1 MKKIL
6 TLLLLIFPILIFA
19 ILNVSATLVAWM
31 VPQPAEKVEVASDG
45 VHFDEKKYVSYS
57 KVEPDLVYEMN
68 YKVGPQG
75 SRDKEVE
82 AFASDESLV
91 QIINVGTA
99 NDEGIGKI
107 SYKILNYGFSEITVK
122 SKDGGYKANMFITV
136 KDNTLSKKHLQGA
149 VFEFN
154 QLSDGMLQFG
164 YNNDVI
170 IDFRYYPESLNKE
183 DLIKDGKSYEMSEFA
198 TIIEAENGI
207 GRIRIDLSLYNSKY
221 PEKTTYDL
229 YFKRD
234 ANNDNGD
241 KKAKLNVQFEMNIN
255 PGINLRYYPKKKIGT
270 ESFKQQNQIMK
281 TYLKGDLPVYQ
292 LDDILI
298 EEQLV
303 ISNDVLLYGNHKTL
317 KISRDFTHGNAI
329 YVTDNASLEAVHV
342 QGALKEDKNQRMP
355 YENLNNVLLIA
366 SEKTRKM
373 SIKNSIIES
382 GRYNLVIR
390 GRAYEDEP
398 NKFNPSLF
406 EIEDVKFN
414 AALVS
419 AINIDNAQE
428 VGFRVQ
434 SSDVRVKNLSFEWAS
449 AGIILQN
456 GSNMRGWAKLTVL
469 EKDRIDLESSLDM
482 KDNWRNLEE
491 AYGVLKAF
499 NANDIV
505 RDIIKKYPDAFAYE
519 KPYYYVAMLIIKR
532 GGGDN
537 QSEIEVE
544 DKFIKDNFVEVIK
557 VPSSIEALHE
567 KIGGREPFRFY
578 CLNNELKPTEE
589 EGK

>member
-342 QGALKEDKNQRMP
+342 QGALKEDKNQRIP
-355 YENLNNVLLIA
+355 YEGLNNVYMQA
-366 SEKTRKM
+366 TEKTRKM
-373 SIKNSIIES
+373 SIKNSVIEA
-382 GRYNLVIR
+382 GRYNVVLK
-390 GRAYEDEP
+390 GKSYEEGSLLKP
-398 NKFNPSLF
+398 TLF
-406 EIEDVKFN
+406 EIYDVKFN
-414 AALVS
+414 AALVA
-419 AINIDNAQE
+419 AINVDNAKE
-428 VGFRVQ
+428 DGYKIN
-434 SSDVRVKNLSFEWAS
+434 STDVRVKNLSFEWAS

-456 GSNMRGWAKLTVL
+456 GSGLRGWAKLTVL
-469 EKDRIDLESSLDM
+469 EKDRNDITSSLDM
-482 KDNWRNLEE
+482 TNNWRNLEE

-499 NANDIV
+499 NATDV
-505 RDIIKKYPDAFAYE
+505 VKDMIKAYPDAFAYE
-519 KPYYYVAMLIIKR
+519 KPYYYVAMLIVKR

-537 QSEIEVE
+537 QSQVIIE
-544 DKFIKDNFVEVIK
+544 DNYLKDNVRMAIK

-567 KIGGREPFRFY
+567 KIGGRAPFEFY
-578 CLNNELKPTEE
+578 CLDGKTKPKQPNN
-589 EGK
+589 